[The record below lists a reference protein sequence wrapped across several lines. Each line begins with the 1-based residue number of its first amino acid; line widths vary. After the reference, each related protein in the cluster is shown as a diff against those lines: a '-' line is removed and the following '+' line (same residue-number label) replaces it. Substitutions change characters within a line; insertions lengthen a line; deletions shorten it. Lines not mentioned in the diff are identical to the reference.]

1 VSLAGVMTGTEKPQ
15 AAFMSGKIKFKVRVR
30 VRVRARARVSAC
42 LVQGAMPLVMKLG
55 KLSGEAKL

>member
-1 VSLAGVMTGTEKPQ
+1 MTGTEKPQ